1 MLSLVGAN
9 AKLRYQIT
17 SGNVEGVFD
26 VETEA
31 GTVFIVQPL
40 DYEQEQRY
48 ELQLVASDGKWEN
61 HTLIIIN
68 VVNKNDEAP
77 VFTQNEYYGSVLEEL
92 TDLPAFVLKVKCFSC
107 SRAKPDFFFLFFSP
121 RIEPFTHTKWL
132 IPIHAHKSKETV
144 SSEQVSPG
152 IRI

>member
-1 MLSLVGAN
+1 M
-9 AKLRYQIT
+9 
-17 SGNVEGVFD
+17 EP
-26 VETEA
+26 EA

-107 SRAKPDFFFLFFSP
+107 NRAKLDFFFIFSP
-121 RIEPFTHTKWL
+121 GLSHSHTQNGSF
-132 IPIHAHKSKETV
+132 PAMHTNSRRQYH
-144 SSEQVSPG
+144 QNG
-152 IRI
+152 

>member
-1 MLSLVGAN
+1 M
-9 AKLRYQIT
+9 
-17 SGNVEGVFD
+17 EP
-26 VETEA
+26 EA
-31 GTVFIVQPL
+31 GTVFIVQSL

-48 ELQLVASDGKWEN
+48 ELRLVASDGKWEN

-107 SRAKPDFFFLFFSP
+107 SREKPDFLFFFPGLS
-121 RIEPFTHTKWL
+121 RSHTQNGSVPSMHTNPKRQY
-132 IPIHAHKSKETV
+132 HQS
-144 SSEQVSPG
+144 G
-152 IRI
+152 

>member
-1 MLSLVGAN
+1 MLSLIGEN

-17 SGNVEGVFD
+17 SGNTEGVFD
-26 VETEA
+26 VEPEA

-107 SRAKPDFFFLFFSP
+107 NRAKLDFFFYFFP

-132 IPIHAHKSKETV
+132 IPSHAHKSKETV
-144 SSEQVSPG
+144 SSERVSPG